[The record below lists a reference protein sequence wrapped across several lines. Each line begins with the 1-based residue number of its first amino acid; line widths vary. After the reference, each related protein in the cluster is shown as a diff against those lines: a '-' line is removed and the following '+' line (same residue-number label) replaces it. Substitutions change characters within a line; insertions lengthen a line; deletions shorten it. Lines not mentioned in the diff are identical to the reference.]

1 MKNVC
6 IHKII
11 AHLRGARNHVPCHMW
26 HSSYNRGY
34 YLIIWSSSLLA
45 MNLHTFSVPS
55 NRWINLGSGKEKYPT
70 LRIHGVTHPKI
81 IHQPKVTLMCT
92 FFSCSPVDV
101 MFFFSFT
108 ILGCM
113 QFHQLVWVFPTHS
126 YHPMGQVTNMR
137 DLPTPSASISII
149 IQRMGHWVLSGFVDI
164 GGPLQARYGPHLS
177 SL

>member
-1 MKNVC
+1 MVLFPDSNENVC

-26 HSSYNRGY
+26 HKSCNRGY
-34 YLIIWSSSLLA
+34 YLIICSSSLSA

-81 IHQPKVTLMCT
+81 IHRLKVTLMCT

-126 YHPMGQVTNMR
+126 YQPMGQVTNMR
-137 DLPTPSASISII
+137 DLPYTKYIHFYYNSENGSLSTKWFCRYRGPTIS
-149 IQRMGHWVLSGFVDI
+149 
-164 GGPLQARYGPHLS
+164 
-177 SL
+177 

>member
-1 MKNVC
+1 MKSSSCLFNFSNNYFWSSFLIVMKNVC

-34 YLIIWSSSLLA
+34 YLIIWSSSLSA

-101 MFFFSFT
+101 MFFFHLLSWGVCSFINLFGSSPLIVIT
-108 ILGCM
+108 PWVKWPIWGIF
-113 QFHQLVWVFPTHS
+113 QHQV
-126 YHPMGQVTNMR
+126 HPF
-137 DLPTPSASISII
+137 L
-149 IQRMGHWVLSGFVDI
+149 L
-164 GGPLQARYGPHLS
+164 
-177 SL
+177 